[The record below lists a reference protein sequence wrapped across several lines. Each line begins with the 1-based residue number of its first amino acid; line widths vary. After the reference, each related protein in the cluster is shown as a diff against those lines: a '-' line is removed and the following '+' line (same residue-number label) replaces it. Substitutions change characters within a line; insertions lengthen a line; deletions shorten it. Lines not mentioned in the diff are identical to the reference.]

1 MLYSLS
7 KIQLKLGRLMEA
19 KENCLE
25 SLKIYYSLNEYEDEI
40 VECYE
45 LLSRVAEL
53 DDSEL
58 L

>member
-1 MLYSLS
+1 
-7 KIQLKLGRLMEA
+7 MEA

-25 SLKIYYSLNEYEDEI
+25 SLNIYYSLNEYEDEI

>member
-1 MLYSLS
+1 
-7 KIQLKLGRLMEA
+7 MEA